1 MTRLALT
8 RCSTAGIGVALLA
21 LLLAGCGGLRS
32 DASPDRIYVLKA
44 AQPAAPAT
52 TIVPGMLVVQRPA
65 VQPGLETDR
74 IALTRPG
81 NELDFFAA
89 SRWGGSLPAV
99 LGAFAVQS
107 LAGSFATVAGAERG
121 AGAGDFELLI
131 TARHFEAEYA
141 QGGAPVVRVALDCL
155 LVAAAP
161 RRVVGGCDVD
171 VREPAADNRMGAIVT
186 AFEQAAQRALQEVR
200 VKAVAAATAAAARR

>member
-1 MTRLALT
+1 MKRLAVIRSL
-8 RCSTAGIGVALLA
+8 AIGCGV

-32 DASPDRIYVLKA
+32 KAGPDRIYVLTVA
-44 AQPAAPAT
+44 PPAAAAST
-52 TIVPGMLVVQRPA
+52 AVPGMLVVQRPT
-65 VQPGLETDR
+65 VQPGLESDR
-74 IALTRPG
+74 IALTRAG
-81 NELDFFAA
+81 NELDFYAG
-89 SRWGGSLPAV
+89 SRWGGSLPVV

-107 LAGSFATVAGAERG
+107 LAGSFATVSGADRG

-141 QGGAPVVRVALDCL
+141 AGGAPVVRVTLECL

-161 RRVVGGCDVD
+161 RRVLGSCDAE

-186 AFEQAAQRALQEVR
+186 AFERAAQRALQEVR
-200 VKAVAAATAAAARR
+200 AKAVAAAARR